1 MIEFIYVCCCS
12 FFTKWYHCNPMDC
25 APQSYLSFTIS
36 RSLLKLIS
44 IESVMIS
51 DHLILCHHLLHLSS
65 FFPSIRVFFSELTF
79 FVRWLKYESFSFS
92 ISPSNEQSGLNSF
105 RMDWFDLLAVQ
116 GTLNSLLHHHSSKA
130 SKAK

>member
-1 MIEFIYVCCCS
+1 MYVVVLFS
-12 FFTKWYHCNPMDC
+12 LSGIIAIPWTV

-44 IESVMIS
+44 IESAMIS

-105 RMDWFDLLAVQ
+105 RMDWFDFLAVQ